1 MQKEEKRE
9 GVQRGR
15 LAERDQERALP
26 KYQVLLREVR
36 QILGVPLFLEI
47 RQSLVILVRADL
59 RVRWKI
65 DLNVSGQDVLEVK
78 ET

>member
-1 MQKEEKRE
+1 M
-9 GVQRGR
+9 QRGR
-15 LAERDQERALP
+15 SAERDQERALP

-36 QILGVPLFLEI
+36 QVLGVPLFLEI

-65 DLNVSGQDVLEVK
+65 DWNVSGQDVLEVK